1 LAIFVVSS
9 VLLIA
14 SPAHAQERYHV
25 VKRGE
30 NLALIAQQYNVD
42 LRALMDLNDISNANV
57 VYTGQR
63 LLIPMSASAGI
74 YGTPANEEQL
84 PARDGY
90 YVVRRGD
97 SLSQIAQRYTLPM
110 SDLMR
115 LNGINNAGSIYVGQ
129 RLRVTARVDP
139 APAEETLEP
148 QIADNIYVVQAD
160 DTLAAIAKQFNT
172 TPQALMSA
180 NGLPNGNA
188 IWEGQRLR
196 IRVAPMLDNTLAVAG
211 APVDGRR
218 WIEVNLTDQ
227 TLTAWQ
233 GDVAVLHTKISSGT
247 KFTPTVKGH
256 FKVLRKYKSTP
267 MSGPGYSIPNVP
279 WTMYFHGGYAIHGAY
294 WHNKFGQ
301 PMSHGC
307 VNVRVDEAELL
318 YNWAPMDTEV
328 YVHD

>member
-1 LAIFVVSS
+1 LAIFVLSS
-9 VLLIA
+9 TLSIA
-14 SPAHAQERYHV
+14 APAHAQERHHV

-30 NLALIAQQYNVD
+30 NLALIANQYQVN
-42 LRALMDLNDISNANV
+42 LRDLMDLNGIANPNV
-57 VYTGQR
+57 VYIGQQ
-63 LLIPMSASAGI
+63 LLIPLSASAGV
-74 YGTPANEEQL
+74 YGTPADETQL

-97 SLSQIAQRYTLPM
+97 SLAQIAQRYGLPM
-110 SDLMR
+110 SDLLR
-115 LNGINNAGSIYVGQ
+115 LNGITNVGSIYVGQ
-129 RLRVTARVDP
+129 RLRVTARV
-139 APAEETLEP
+139 APSSAQPMLEP
-148 QIADNIYVVQAD
+148 QLADNIYVVQGD
-160 DTLAAIAKQFNT
+160 DTLAAIAKKFNT
-172 TPQALMSA
+172 TPQALMVA
-180 NGLPNGNA
+180 NGLPNLKA
-188 IWEGQRLR
+188 IWAGQRLR
-196 IRVAPMLDNTLAVAG
+196 IRVAPTLDNTLAVAG

-279 WTMYFHGGYAIHGAY
+279 WTMYFHGGYAIHGAF

-307 VNVRVDEAELL
+307 VNMRVDEAELL

-328 YVHD
+328 YVHE